1 MKRAPRLSL
10 QQSGCFLPPRETIEQ
25 GGLFMQYRK
34 LGNTEISVGEISMG
48 SEGFVNKSQKDACA
62 LVATALEN
70 GINYF
75 DMYNSDPQLHRNL
88 GLGLG
93 SERKNVFIQGHLCT
107 AWENEQYLRTRDFE
121 LTKKSFENMMR
132 NIGTDY
138 IDVGMLHCIDG
149 EEDFRKVFEGPI
161 YRYAQELKKA
171 GVIKHIGISSH
182 NPVTAKKAVELGDI
196 EVVMF
201 SLNPCYDMVPPSE
214 NLEDLWADESY
225 ENPLHNFD
233 PVREDLYMTCAARG
247 VGITVMKAFGGG
259 DLLDEKLSPFGVKLS
274 PAQCLHYALTRPA
287 VATVLG
293 GFHTPEEICAS
304 VQYFETSEE
313 ERDYAP
319 VLSHLNKHSFSGRCM
334 YCGHC
339 APCPVRIDVASINK
353 YLNLAIAQGFVPE
366 TVAMHYSLL
375 EHHAGECLS
384 CGSCD
389 RNCPFGVPAMR
400 QIALAKE
407 TFGY

>member
-1 MKRAPRLSL
+1 
-10 QQSGCFLPPRETIEQ
+10 
-25 GGLFMQYRK
+25 MQYRK
-34 LGNTEISVGEISMG
+34 LGRTGCEVGVLGMG
-48 SEGFVNKSQKDACA
+48 SEGLVNKSSKDACE
-62 LVATALEN
+62 LIECALEN

-75 DMYNSDPQLHRNL
+75 DMYNSDPQLHRNF
-88 GLGLG
+88 GMGLG
-93 SERKNVFIQGHLCT
+93 SNRKDIYIQGHLCT
-107 AWENEQYLRTRDFE
+107 AWQNEQYLRTRNFD
-121 LTKKSFENMMR
+121 LTKRSFENLMR

-149 EEDFRKVFEGPI
+149 ETDFRKVFEGPI
-161 YRYAQELKKA
+161 YEYVRELKKQ
-171 GVIKHIGISSH
+171 GVVKHIGISSH

-196 EVVMF
+196 DVVLF

-214 NLEDLWADESY
+214 DLEMLWADESY
-225 ENPLHNFD
+225 ENPLHNMD
-233 PVREDLYMTCAARG
+233 PVREDFYMTCVSQN

-259 DLLDEKLSPFGVKLS
+259 DLLDEKLSPFGVQMT
-274 PAQCLHYALTRPA
+274 PEQCIHYALTRPA
-287 VATVLG
+287 VASVLG
-293 GFHTPEEICAS
+293 GYRTPDEIRAAIR
-304 VQYFETSEE
+304 YFETSEQ

-319 VLSHLNKHSFSGRCM
+319 VLSHLNKHSFSGRCI

-339 APCPVRIDVASINK
+339 APCPVRIDVASVNK

-375 EHHAGECLS
+375 GHHAGECIE

-389 RNCPFGVPAMR
+389 RNCPFGVPAMQ
-400 QIALAKE
+400 QIALAKK